1 MCRLARIAGTL
12 GRDDREEFWRAE
24 AKRLK
29 ASGRAL
35 PAQSTAAMP
44 SAPAARAVQ

>member
-1 MCRLARIAGTL
+1 MKSFLLSLIVAVMSFGFTAT
-12 GRDDREEFWRAE
+12 EAE

>member
-1 MCRLARIAGTL
+1 MEGALRSMDVAPDNRRGAAQAG
-12 GRDDREEFWRAE
+12 E

-35 PAQSTAAMP
+35 PAYATAAP
-44 SAPAARAVQ
+44 APAARAVQ